1 MVNIILLIETIMKRN
16 LVYVF
21 ITLLSGIT
29 TQLLAQTDSV
39 QKVNVNTTLVP
50 SQKHKQS
57 NFIKINI
64 TGILLKNY
72 SLQFERTLSRKFS
85 IAVAYRKMPITTLP
99 LKNQISKIIGEDDPD
114 TKKIIENVRL
124 GNYAITPEIRLYL
137 SKKGYGQGFYIA
149 PFYRYASFEVEK
161 FQFDSSTTTS
171 ADDNTINL
179 SGKLTANTGGF
190 LMGVQK
196 ALGKHICL
204 DTWIIGPH
212 IGSGTGNFSG
222 VSTRALTPAEQ
233 DELRQQ
239 LEDFDIP
246 LTNKTVNVTAN
257 GASLKL
263 DGPWAGV
270 RVGLSLGVKF

>member
-1 MVNIILLIETIMKRN
+1 MKSK
-16 LVYVF
+16 LFYVF
-21 ITLLSGIT
+21 ITLLSGFPA
-29 TQLLAQTDSV
+29 QLLAQTDSV

-161 FQFDSSTTTS
+161 FQFDYSTTTS

-179 SGKLTANTGGF
+179 SGKLTANTGGL

-212 IGSGTGNFSG
+212 IGSGSGNFSG

-270 RVGLSLGVKF
+270 RAGLSIGVKF